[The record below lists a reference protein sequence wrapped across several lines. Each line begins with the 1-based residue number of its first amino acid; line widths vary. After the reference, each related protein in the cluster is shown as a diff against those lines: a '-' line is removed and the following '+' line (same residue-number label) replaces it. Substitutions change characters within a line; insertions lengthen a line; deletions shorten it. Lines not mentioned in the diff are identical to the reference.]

1 MVLCRR
7 EIKETVFAK
16 IKSKQGNINRQLVRQ
31 RPYVVQ
37 WNAKTSKFLEDKDA
51 AAIITF
57 IIIIIVIE
65 SVVIFE
71 IGQTE
76 LFFTLV
82 Q

>member
-1 MVLCRR
+1 MPRL
-7 EIKETVFAK
+7 
-16 IKSKQGNINRQLVRQ
+16 
-31 RPYVVQ
+31 P
-37 WNAKTSKFLEDKDA
+37 KFLEDKDA

-57 IIIIIVIE
+57 IVIIIVMIE